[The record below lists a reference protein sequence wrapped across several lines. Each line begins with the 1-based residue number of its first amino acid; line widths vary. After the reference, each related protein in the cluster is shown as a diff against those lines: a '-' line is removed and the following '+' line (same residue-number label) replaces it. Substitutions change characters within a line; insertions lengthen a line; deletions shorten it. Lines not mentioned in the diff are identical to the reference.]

1 LTSAALY
8 ALDTNAL
15 IHALKGAGRV
25 RQRLTALDPGQ
36 VAIPAIVA
44 YEVEYGTLRA
54 TNPEMRRRELNRLL
68 SVVEVLPFNR
78 EAADRSAKIRLALE
92 RGGETIGPL
101 DLLIAGTVLVIGCTL
116 VTNNTAEFR
125 RVPGLL
131 LEDWF

>member
-1 LTSAALY
+1 LPSAPSF

-36 VAIPAIVA
+36 IAVPAVVA
-44 YEVEYGTLRA
+44 YEVEYGTLKA
-54 TNPEMRRRELNRLL
+54 ANPESRRRELKRLL

-92 RGGETIGPL
+92 GAGQTIGPL
-101 DLLIAGTVLVIGCTL
+101 DFLIAGTALAFGCTL